1 MSMTPARSGEPLVKL
16 EALAK
21 TFVLHGQGGVALPVF
36 AGIDLEIWA
45 GECVVIAGASGAGKS
60 SLLRAIYGNYRTT
73 SGRIQLRHEGELV
86 DVVDAEPRT
95 VLALRRRTVTHVS
108 QFLRVIPRVSTMD
121 LVLEP
126 ALAFGQEEPAAR
138 IRASRLL
145 HRLNIPERLWSLAPA
160 TFSGGEQQRVAI
172 ARSFVAD
179 YPIMLL
185 DEPTAALDPVN
196 RQVVVELILEA
207 RQRGAATIAIFH
219 DRDVRDRV
227 ATREFDIEAYRRA
240 A

>member
-1 MSMTPARSGEPLVKL
+1 
-16 EALAK
+16 
-21 TFVLHGQGGVALPVF
+21 
-36 AGIDLEIWA
+36 
-45 GECVVIAGASGAGKS
+45 VVIGGASGAGKS
-60 SLLRAIYGNYRTT
+60 SLLRAIYGNYRAT
-73 SGRIQLRHEGELV
+73 SGRIRLKHEGKLV
-86 DVVDAEPRT
+86 DIVGAEPRT
-95 VLALRRRTVTHVS
+95 ILAMRRKSVTHVS

-126 ALAFGQEEPAAR
+126 AIAAGLGEDEARERARHLLA
-138 IRASRLL
+138 
-145 HRLNIPERLWSLAPA
+145 RLNIPERLWALAPA

-207 RQRGAATIAIFH
+207 RRRGAATIAIFH